1 MVDEWYEKFNAALT
15 TIRSVNKDA
24 KTVVSF
30 SYVHYGF
37 LLALLER
44 GLEWDIVGPDWY
56 QDMGS
61 FQKLMDPLKK
71 AFPHHEFLICEA
83 NVQSNKDNTH
93 SPLSDWNWLLAGM
106 HYCYNEERIIG
117 FIYYELLDELYFLDD
132 QNIEAREAH
141 FGFVSCSRTGPSA
154 SRSPS
159 FMRCSGCWAA
169 IRM

>member
-1 MVDEWYEKFNAALT
+1 MRNSTPPDHDPQCQQGCQNGGQLFLCPLW
-15 TIRSVNKDA
+15 
-24 KTVVSF
+24 F
-30 SYVHYGF
+30 SA
-37 LLALLER
+37 ALLER

-83 NVQSNKDNTH
+83 NVQSNEDNTH

-132 QNIEAREAH
+132 QNIEAREALSALSPVR
-141 FGFVSCSRTGPSA
+141 GTGPSA